1 MVRENNDVLTT
12 ADRNPGEQG
21 NALLLRADAD
31 GIATLTLNR
40 ADKFNALSVDLL
52 QALLA
57 GINEVG
63 ADPDVRV
70 VILAATG
77 KAFCTGH
84 DLKEMLADRREESI
98 RDLFRLCSDVMLAI
112 ARIRQPVI
120 AKVQGVATAA
130 GCQLV
135 ATCDLAVASD
145 AARFAVSGVNLGLF
159 CATPMVALTR
169 NLSRKHAMDLLMTG
183 RFIDA
188 AVAEEWG
195 LINQAVPPDQLD
207 EATLRLAGTIAAK
220 SPAAVALGK
229 RLFYAQLEAG
239 IEQAYALASET
250 MVCNMLTCDAQ
261 AGIDAFVRKQ
271 PTPEWTG
278 R

>member
-1 MVRENNDVLTT
+1 MLTT
-12 ADRNPGEQG
+12 ADRYSGDEAT
-21 NALLLRADAD
+21 ALLLRADSG

-40 ADKFNALSVDLL
+40 ADKFNALSVDVLT
-52 QALLA
+52 ALLA
-57 GINEVG
+57 AIRAVG
-63 ADPDVRV
+63 ADPSVRV
-70 VILAATG
+70 VVLAAAG

-84 DLKEMLADRREESI
+84 DLKEMLADPGEDSI
-98 RDLFRLCSDVMLAI
+98 RGLFRLCSDVMLAI
-112 ARIRQPVI
+112 ARIPQPVI

-135 ATCDLAVASD
+135 ATCDLAVAAD
-145 AARFAVSGVNLGLF
+145 VARFAVSGVNLGLF
-159 CATPMVALTR
+159 CSTPMVALTR
-169 NLSRKHAMDLLMTG
+169 NLSRKHAMDLLVTG

-195 LINQAVPPDQLD
+195 LINQAVPADQLD
-207 EATLRLAGTIAAK
+207 EAVLRLAGEIAAK

-239 IEQAYALASET
+239 IEQAYALACET
-250 MVCNMLTCDAQ
+250 MACNMSTRDAQ

-271 PTPEWTG
+271 PMPEWTG